1 MASNKPVII
10 NGRPYDAVTGLPI
23 EPIEVTNPDKTPI
36 KKKPAPAPAKKP
48 APRTNRGV
56 TNSEIVHQTSLQRS
70 QTLSRRTAK
79 KPAAPQKVVT
89 KRAAP
94 GRHMDIARS
103 ASVAKFAKDPEVKA
117 PAPKPA
123 AQATPTAKAPEKVAP
138 RATAKPPTKPVKTP
152 RADAPARVHPL
163 AKRAAERADVKR
175 KTMAAAAK
183 PKTAKDIK
191 EAEISKAVA
200 ATATPKPKTKAKT
213 SAKTKR
219 AALKQNKI
227 FRRFVI
233 IGAIVLALLAI
244 LYAVYR
250 LVPSISVSMAASQ
263 AGISATYPE
272 YTPDGYTLSHP
283 VTYKD
288 GEVDLKFTSNSN
300 DNYYTITQARSSW
313 DSSAVLD
320 NIVEPTAGAN
330 YVTTKERGL
339 TIYTYNSNAAW
350 VNGGILYKVE
360 SKAPLSGDQIRRI
373 ATSL

>member
-23 EPIEVTNPDKTPI
+23 EPITVTNPDKTPI
-36 KKKPAPAPAKKP
+36 KKKPAPAPVKKP

-79 KPAAPQKVVT
+79 KPAVPQKVVT

-103 ASVAKFAKDPEVKA
+103 TAVAKFAKDPEIKA
-117 PAPKPA
+117 PAPKPT
-123 AQATPTAKAPEKVAP
+123 AQAATVAKAPAKAVAKPAAKPTKVARP
-138 RATAKPPTKPVKTP
+138 DK
-152 RADAPARVHPL
+152 PARVHPL

-175 KTMAAAAK
+175 KTVAAAAR

-191 EAEISKAVA
+191 DAEISKAVA
-200 ATATPKPKTKAKT
+200 ATAAPKPKTKAKT

-219 AALKQNKI
+219 NALKQNKI

-233 IGAIVLALLAI
+233 IGAIVLTLLAI

-250 LVPSISVSMAASQ
+250 LVPSISVSMAAAQ

-272 YTPDGYTLSHP
+272 YTPDGYALSHP

-320 NIVEPTAGAN
+320 NIVEPAAGAN